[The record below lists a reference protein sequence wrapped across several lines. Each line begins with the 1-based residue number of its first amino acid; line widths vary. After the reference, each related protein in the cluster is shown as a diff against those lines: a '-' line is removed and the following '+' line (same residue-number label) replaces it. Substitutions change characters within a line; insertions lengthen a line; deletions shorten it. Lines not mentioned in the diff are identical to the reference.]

1 MKRKDRCHTCC
12 WIEAFKELEALRPLC
27 KKAGFRCADHV
38 LPVPNRDQLE
48 EELLDMLPVLGR
60 EHIGKLVDSLEVA
73 VGDRAEE
80 AGVVDLAKD
89 LAELL

>member
-1 MKRKDRCHTCC
+1 MNPPPARAQIQNLLAQAEPDQHR
-12 WIEAFKELEALRPLC
+12 
-27 KKAGFRCADHV
+27 
-38 LPVPNRDQLE
+38 RDQLE

>member
-1 MKRKDRCHTCC
+1 M
-12 WIEAFKELEALRPLC
+12 
-27 KKAGFRCADHV
+27 
-38 LPVPNRDQLE
+38 PNRDQLE

-80 AGVVDLAKD
+80 ARVVNLAKD
-89 LAELL
+89 LTELL